1 MLPRHQELYGAA
13 NSLPLSKV
21 VVSTCFCN
29 VRNQFVNQALSSDGG
44 AKQLDKI
51 LDEQLVGGLDSLAE
65 SLWPAAA

>member
-1 MLPRHQELYGAA
+1 M
-13 NSLPLSKV
+13 SKV